1 VEACWLARK
10 SARLTHY
17 EELTLTQLGL

>member
-1 VEACWLARK
+1 VEICWLARR
-10 SARLTHY
+10 STRFTHY